1 MYNIRKE
8 LMIQEDKEMKKLLV
22 VLLALALAFS
32 MTACGGDEDVLGQIT
47 GEETESN
54 GAEESQDTAETETP
68 VSLGKA
74 EGTVYESEFLGM
86 GFNLPE
92 GWNFYTDEQIKE
104 LNNLTSDMVD
114 DDVAKQ
120 LAEASLIHD
129 MYAMDSLGSSTTI
142 ILEKMSAISS
152 AIVDEKTYAE
162 SSVRQIPKALES
174 LGFTEVK
181 TTIGSTDLCGEEH
194 VTIDI
199 EATSPNGV
207 LYEKVICVK
216 IGQYIACITVAT
228 LDGTETAAI
237 LSNFYSLD

>member
-1 MYNIRKE
+1 
-8 LMIQEDKEMKKLLV
+8 MKKILAI
-22 VLLALALAFS
+22 LLAGVMVLS
-32 MTACGGDEDVLGQIT
+32 MTACGGDEDVSGQIT
-47 GEETESN
+47 GNETETNDIEETE
-54 GAEESQDTAETETP
+54 AA

-74 EGTVYESEFLGM
+74 EGSAYESEFLGI

-92 GWNFYTDEQIKE
+92 GWTFYTDEQIRE

-120 LAEASLIHD
+120 LEAASLIHD

-162 SSVRQIPKALES
+162 SSVQQIPEALES

-181 TTIGSTDLCGEEH
+181 TSIGSTNLCGEEH

-199 EATSPNGV
+199 TATSANGV

-216 IGQYIACITVAT
+216 VGQYIACITVAS
-228 LDGTETAAI
+228 LDNSSIDTI